1 MPGRDTYKN
10 SALPALGVSGL
21 LLGTVFAVSS
31 HDHGEADATVLATQI
46 AQKEEALIA
55 AMDDAKTA
63 EGLAASAVEA
73 RDALEQRVATAVANG
88 GDLTGLA
95 PASTDPF
102 VLGRPA
108 HVDEI
113 AAWDVDVLPDGR
125 GLPQGR
131 GDVWTGE
138 EVFVEQCA
146 SCHGDFA
153 EGVGNWPV
161 LAGGLDTLADK
172 DPVKTV
178 GSYWP
183 HLSTAW
189 DYINRSMPFGAAGTL
204 TADETYAIVAY
215 ILYSNDL
222 VGDDFVLSDE
232 NFAEFEMYNAN
243 GFVIDDRSELEYS
256 AWRGDP
262 CMSNCKDMV
271 EITMRATFLD
281 VTPEGGGVS
290 VMNHAAASDAP
301 VFTQDGVVLQDID
314 ASADQDAPTPALVTA
329 PTGDAERGASLY
341 EHCSGCHQ
349 IGEGAGDGIGPHLNG
364 IFDRAA
370 AQAEGYRYSDG
381 LQRAADGG
389 LIWDY
394 TTLDAYIEDPRALVS
409 QTRMSFAGV
418 KQQRDR
424 DDLLAYLRL
433 FSADPQNIP
442 EAAPTAVSIDHSVAP
457 EVLAIVGDPAYGEY
471 LSGECTSCHQ
481 ASGAANGIPSI
492 TLWPTEDFVIAMHA
506 YKEGVRLHPVM
517 QMMAERLSDE
527 EIAALAAYFQ
537 QLE

>member
-1 MPGRDTYKN
+1 MSKFLSLIVPSIGGAALVLGGAYGFASRDYGQAKIDNLTIRIAQTEAHVA
-10 SALPALGVSGL
+10 SAIERARMAEAEAKKADTERELLKLAL
-21 LLGTVFAVSS
+21 
-31 HDHGEADATVLATQI
+31 ADAASMRNDLAT
-46 AQKEEALIA
+46 
-55 AMDDAKTA
+55 
-63 EGLAASAVEA
+63 
-73 RDALEQRVATAVANG
+73 
-88 GDLTGLA
+88 LA
-95 PASTDPF
+95 PVHEMSLG
-102 VLGRPA
+102 LGRPA

-125 GLPQGR
+125 GLPPGR

-301 VFTQDGVVLQDID
+301 VFGVSASEDVVGGENAELFAAGERAFRQCSSCHAVGEGARNSTGPALNGIVNASIGAVDGFRYSGIFQDAAAAGDVWDQERLTAFLGDPKGAMPGTKMAFRGMRDQEDID
-314 ASADQDAPTPALVTA
+314 A
-329 PTGDAERGASLY
+329 
-341 EHCSGCHQ
+341 
-349 IGEGAGDGIGPHLNG
+349 
-364 IFDRAA
+364 
-370 AQAEGYRYSDG
+370 
-381 LQRAADGG
+381 
-389 LIWDY
+389 LI
-394 TTLDAYIEDPRALVS
+394 
-409 QTRMSFAGV
+409 
-418 KQQRDR
+418 
-424 DDLLAYLRL
+424 AYLAT
-433 FSADPQNIP
+433 F
-442 EAAPTAVSIDHSVAP
+442 
-457 EVLAIVGDPAYGEY
+457 EVE
-471 LSGECTSCHQ
+471 
-481 ASGAANGIPSI
+481 
-492 TLWPTEDFVIAMHA
+492 
-506 YKEGVRLHPVM
+506 
-517 QMMAERLSDE
+517 
-527 EIAALAAYFQ
+527 
-537 QLE
+537 